1 MSKPVYA
8 AIEAGGTKFVLAL
21 GHADGE
27 LLAQTRIPTGTPTQT
42 LSAACDW
49 LRAAAERV
57 GAPVA
62 LGIASFGP
70 LQLDARAP
78 DHGELLTTPK
88 PGWSGVNLRTV
99 LADALGLPV
108 ALDTDVNAAALAE
121 GRLGAA
127 RGVDQL
133 VYLTV
138 GTGIGGGVLVRG
150 EPLHGLLHPELG
162 HLRPR
167 RHPAD
172 ADFTGVC
179 PYHGDCFEGLAS
191 GPAMQARLGFPL
203 AEAPVDH
210 PVWAILADYLG
221 QLCAQLTLALSPRC
235 IVLGGGVAQAA
246 LLAPTRERLRHWL
259 GGYPGIAALS
269 GDLSDYPRAPLL
281 PDSGLIGGLLLA
293 ERIHGGS

>member
-21 GHADGE
+21 GHADGQ
-27 LLAQTRIPTGTPTQT
+27 LIAQTRIATGTPEQT
-42 LSAACDW
+42 LPAACDW
-49 LRAAAERV
+49 LRASAARH
-57 GAPVA
+57 GMPAA

-70 LQLDARAP
+70 LQLNANAP

-88 PGWSGVNLRTV
+88 PGWSGVNLKQV
-99 LADALGLPV
+99 CADALGLPV

-127 RGVDQL
+127 RGLDQL

-172 ADFTGVC
+172 AGFAGVC

-191 GPAMQARLGFPL
+191 GPAMQARLGYPL
-203 AEAPVDH
+203 AEAPADH
-210 PVWAILADYLG
+210 PVWEILADYLG

-235 IVLGGGVAQAA
+235 IVLGGGVARPA

-259 GGYPGIAALS
+259 GGYPGISALQ
-269 GDLSDYPRAPLL
+269 GDLGDYLRAPLL
-281 PDSGLIGGLLLA
+281 ADSGLVGALLLA
-293 ERIHGGS
+293 ERAHRGG